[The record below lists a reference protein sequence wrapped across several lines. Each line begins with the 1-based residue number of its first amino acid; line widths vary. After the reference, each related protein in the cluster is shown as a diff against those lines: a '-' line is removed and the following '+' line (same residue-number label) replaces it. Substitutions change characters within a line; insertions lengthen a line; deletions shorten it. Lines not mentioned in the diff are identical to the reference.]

1 MGEEGFDVDK
11 FSEAFKILGT
21 LGMEMNNKELTQA
34 MVELC
39 PALVKFELKLNEVI
53 AKVNVLEESMHNH
66 KNVEKW
72 AMGEKKDGNSN

>member
-1 MGEEGFDVDK
+1 MSFDVDK

-21 LGMEMNNKELTQA
+21 LGVEMSNKDLTQA

-53 AKVNVLEESMHNH
+53 ARVNVLEESMHDH

-72 AMGEKKDGNSN
+72 VMGENKDGSST